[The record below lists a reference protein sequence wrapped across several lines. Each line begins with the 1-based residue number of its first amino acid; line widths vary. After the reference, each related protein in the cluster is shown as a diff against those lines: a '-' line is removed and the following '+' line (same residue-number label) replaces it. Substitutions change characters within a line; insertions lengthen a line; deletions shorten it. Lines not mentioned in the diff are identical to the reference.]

1 MLMWI
6 NWRQFQ
12 LQVTRMFT
20 EILMLVLLVSFVPY
34 SLGKNY
40 FLTTPSA
47 TREVI
52 WYFIAFYVIAL
63 VIPWLIASISFV
75 ISNWRYHRDTDNGWI
90 SLLKQRR
97 IGFLKVGLFFERF
110 VAFVLTCISAGF
122 GATVVIPMAALW
134 MNVLY
139 VTFWIWMI
147 VFGMLT
153 FYRYIVHEA
162 QKKMGTDTTETK
174 KQK

>member
-6 NWRQFQ
+6 NWHQFQ

-20 EILMLVLLVSFVPY
+20 ELLLLVLLVSFVPY
-34 SLGKNY
+34 SLGRNY

-47 TREVI
+47 PRDVV
-52 WYFIAFYVIAL
+52 WYFVAFYIFAL
-63 VIPWLIASISFV
+63 LVPWIVATVSFIV
-75 ISNWRYHRDTDNGWI
+75 SNWRYHRDTDNGWFA
-90 SLLKQRR
+90 LLKQRR
-97 IGFLKVGLFFERF
+97 LGFLKVGLFFERF
-110 VAFVLTCISAGF
+110 VAFLLTVFSAALGT
-122 GATVVIPMAALW
+122 TVVLPTTALW
-134 MNVLY
+134 MNLLY
-139 VTFWIWMI
+139 VVFWVWMV

-162 QKKMGTDTTETK
+162 QKKMAAEEAAEK